1 MIEKMK
7 FLSITGPKADIDR
20 VVNTYLSKYEIHLE
34 NALSELTTVQNLTPF
49 LEINPY
55 KEALNTAN
63 LFCEEL
69 NSFAADTV
77 KAETAL
83 AAAQT
88 MDVETALDT
97 IRRIQTDYQDLDKK
111 RSDLENQLTT
121 VDESLRVIRPFRNL
135 DFDISSILKFR
146 FIRFRF
152 GRIGKEYYQKFER
165 YIYDNLDTIFIKCD
179 EDDQYIW
186 GMYFVPEPESQK
198 VKAVYSSMHFEKIYM
213 PDSYEGTARE
223 AFEQL
228 AQKRSLILSDFNTV
242 SQKRN
247 DFLISHC
254 REILAAQ
261 AAIARLSGNFDIRKL
276 AACTKGKGENDIFYI
291 LCGWMTEKDAHS
303 FQTDIKDDSKIFCII
318 DGEDDEHIQPET
330 HQQPP
335 TKLKNPKL
343 FKPFEMY
350 INMYG
355 LPAYNEMDPTWF
367 VAITYSFI
375 FGAMFGDAG
384 QGLLLFIG
392 GFLLYKFKHIALAG
406 IISCAGV
413 FSTIFGILFGSFF
426 GFENLFP
433 ALWLRPMNN
442 MMTVP
447 FIGKLNTVFIVA
459 IGFGMGLILL
469 CMVFNIINAW
479 KAHDTEHIWF
489 DTNSVAGLVFYGSAT
504 VSIALIL
511 TGHTL
516 PGGILLFIMFGI
528 PLILIFFKEPLT
540 ALVEKKSEVMPKEK
554 GMFIVQGLFEMF
566 EVLLSYFSNTL
577 SFVRIG
583 AFAVSHAAMMEVVLM
598 LAGFESG
605 HLNWIV
611 VILGNLF
618 VSGMEGLIVGI
629 QVCFVWNT
637 MKCSAASTKVQ
648 DANLSHSA
656 LQNNK
661 KINE

>member
-447 FIGKLNTVFIVA
+447 FIGKLNPVFIVA

-629 QVCFVWNT
+629 QVLRLEYYEMFSRFYKGT
-637 MKCSAASTKVQ
+637 GRKFEPFRPTK
-648 DANLSHSA
+648 
-656 LQNNK
+656 
-661 KINE
+661 

>member
-63 LFCEEL
+63 LFCDEL
-69 NSFAADTV
+69 NSFATDTV
-77 KAETAL
+77 KAETAQ

-97 IRRIQTDYQDLDKK
+97 IRRIQTDYQDLNKK

-469 CMVFNIINAW
+469 CMIFNIINAW

-629 QVCFVWNT
+629 QVLRLEYYEMFSRFYKGT
-637 MKCSAASTKVQ
+637 GRKFEPFRPTK
-648 DANLSHSA
+648 
-656 LQNNK
+656 
-661 KINE
+661 

>member
-77 KAETAL
+77 KAETAQ

-97 IRRIQTDYQDLDKK
+97 IRRIQTDYQDLDQK
-111 RSDLENQLTT
+111 RADLENQLTT

-228 AQKRSLILSDFNTV
+228 AQKRSLILSDFNTA

-254 REILAAQ
+254 QEILAAR

-276 AACTKGKGENDIFYI
+276 AACTRGKGESDIFYI

-469 CMVFNIINAW
+469 CMIFNIINAW

-516 PGGILLFIMFGI
+516 PGGIVLFIMFGI

-629 QVCFVWNT
+629 QVLRLEYYEMFSRFYKGT
-637 MKCSAASTKVQ
+637 GRKFEPFRPTK
-648 DANLSHSA
+648 
-656 LQNNK
+656 
-661 KINE
+661 

>member
-77 KAETAL
+77 KAETTQ

-111 RSDLENQLTT
+111 RADLESQLNTL
-121 VDESLRVIRPFRNL
+121 DESLRVIRPFRNL
-135 DFDISSILKFR
+135 NFDISSILKFR
-146 FIRFRF
+146 FIHFRF
-152 GRIGKEYYQKFER
+152 GRIGKEYYQKFEK

-254 REILAAQ
+254 QDILAAR

-469 CMVFNIINAW
+469 CMIFNIINAW

-629 QVCFVWNT
+629 QVLRLEYYEMFSRFYKGT
-637 MKCSAASTKVQ
+637 GRKFEPFRPTK
-648 DANLSHSA
+648 
-656 LQNNK
+656 
-661 KINE
+661 

>member
-69 NSFAADTV
+69 NSFATDTV
-77 KAETAL
+77 KAEIAQ

-97 IRRIQTDYQDLDKK
+97 IRRIQTVYQDLDKK
-111 RSDLENQLTT
+111 RSDLKNQLTT
-121 VDESLRVIRPFRNL
+121 VDESLRVIRPFRTL
-135 DFDISSILKFR
+135 DCDISAILKFR

-629 QVCFVWNT
+629 QVLRLEYYEMFSRFYKGT
-637 MKCSAASTKVQ
+637 GRKFEPFRPTK
-648 DANLSHSA
+648 
-656 LQNNK
+656 
-661 KINE
+661 

>member
-69 NSFAADTV
+69 NSFATDTI
-77 KAETAL
+77 KAETAQ

-97 IRRIQTDYQDLDKK
+97 IRRIQTDYQDLNKK

-303 FQTDIKDDSKIFCII
+303 FQTDINDDSKIFCII

-629 QVCFVWNT
+629 QVLRLEYYEMFSRFYKGT
-637 MKCSAASTKVQ
+637 GRKFEPFRPTK
-648 DANLSHSA
+648 
-656 LQNNK
+656 
-661 KINE
+661 

>member
-69 NSFAADTV
+69 NSFTADTV
-77 KAETAL
+77 KAETAQ

-111 RSDLENQLTT
+111 RSDLKNQLTT

-629 QVCFVWNT
+629 QVLRLEYYEMFSRFYKGT
-637 MKCSAASTKVQ
+637 GRKFEPFRPTK
-648 DANLSHSA
+648 
-656 LQNNK
+656 
-661 KINE
+661 

>member
-77 KAETAL
+77 KAETAQ

-97 IRRIQTDYQDLDKK
+97 IRRIQTDYQDLDQK
-111 RSDLENQLTT
+111 RADLENQLTT

-228 AQKRSLILSDFNTV
+228 AQKRSLILSDFNTA

-254 REILAAQ
+254 QEILAAR

-276 AACTKGKGENDIFYI
+276 AACTRGKGESDIFYI

-469 CMVFNIINAW
+469 CMIFNILNAW

-540 ALVEKKSEVMPKEK
+540 ALVEKKSEIMPKEK

-605 HLNWIV
+605 HLNWVV

-629 QVCFVWNT
+629 QVLRLEYYEMFSRFYKGT
-637 MKCSAASTKVQ
+637 GRKFEPFRPTK
-648 DANLSHSA
+648 
-656 LQNNK
+656 
-661 KINE
+661 

>member
-97 IRRIQTDYQDLDKK
+97 IRRIQTDYQDLDQK
-111 RSDLENQLTT
+111 RADLENQLTT

-469 CMVFNIINAW
+469 CMIFNILNAW

-516 PGGILLFIMFGI
+516 PGGIVLFIMFGI

-540 ALVEKKSEVMPKEK
+540 ALVEKKSEIMPKEK

-605 HLNWIV
+605 HLNWVV

-629 QVCFVWNT
+629 QVLRLEYYEMFSRFYKGT
-637 MKCSAASTKVQ
+637 GRKFEPFRPTK
-648 DANLSHSA
+648 
-656 LQNNK
+656 
-661 KINE
+661 

>member
-55 KEALNTAN
+55 KDALNTAN

-77 KAETAL
+77 KAETAQ

-121 VDESLRVIRPFRNL
+121 VDESLQVIRPFRNL

-629 QVCFVWNT
+629 QVLRLEYYEMFSRFYKGT
-637 MKCSAASTKVQ
+637 GRKFEPFRPTK
-648 DANLSHSA
+648 
-656 LQNNK
+656 
-661 KINE
+661 

>member
-69 NSFAADTV
+69 NSFATDTV
-77 KAETAL
+77 KAETAQ

-97 IRRIQTDYQDLDKK
+97 IRRIQTDYQDLNKK

-598 LAGFESG
+598 LAGFDSG

-629 QVCFVWNT
+629 QVLRLEYYEMFSRFYKGT
-637 MKCSAASTKVQ
+637 GRKFEPFRPTK
-648 DANLSHSA
+648 
-656 LQNNK
+656 
-661 KINE
+661 

>member
-69 NSFAADTV
+69 NSFATDTV
-77 KAETAL
+77 KAETAQ
-83 AAAQT
+83 AASQT

-228 AQKRSLILSDFNTV
+228 TQKRSLILSDFNTT

-254 REILAAQ
+254 QEILAAR

-469 CMVFNIINAW
+469 CMIFNIINAW

-516 PGGILLFIMFGI
+516 PGGIILFIMFGI

-540 ALVEKKSEVMPKEK
+540 ALVEKKSEIMPKEK

-629 QVCFVWNT
+629 QVLRLEYYEMFSRFYKGT
-637 MKCSAASTKVQ
+637 GRKFEPFRPTK
-648 DANLSHSA
+648 
-656 LQNNK
+656 
-661 KINE
+661 

>member
-69 NSFAADTV
+69 NSFATDTV
-77 KAETAL
+77 KTETAQ

-629 QVCFVWNT
+629 QVLRLEYYEMFSRFYKGT
-637 MKCSAASTKVQ
+637 GRKFEPFRPTK
-648 DANLSHSA
+648 
-656 LQNNK
+656 
-661 KINE
+661 

>member
-77 KAETAL
+77 KAETAQ

-111 RSDLENQLTT
+111 RADLENQLTT
-121 VDESLRVIRPFRNL
+121 ADESLRVIRPFRNL
-135 DFDISSILKFR
+135 NFDISSILKFR
-146 FIRFRF
+146 FIHFRF

-254 REILAAQ
+254 QEILAAR

-276 AACTKGKGENDIFYI
+276 AACTRGKGESDIFYI

-469 CMVFNIINAW
+469 CMIFNIINAW

-629 QVCFVWNT
+629 QVLRLEYYEMFSRFYKGT
-637 MKCSAASTKVQ
+637 GRKFEPFRPTK
-648 DANLSHSA
+648 
-656 LQNNK
+656 
-661 KINE
+661 

>member
-77 KAETAL
+77 KAETAQ

-97 IRRIQTDYQDLDKK
+97 IRRIQKDYQDLDQK
-111 RSDLENQLTT
+111 RADLENQLTT

-228 AQKRSLILSDFNTV
+228 AQKRSLILSDFNTA

-254 REILAAQ
+254 QEILAAR
-261 AAIARLSGNFDIRKL
+261 ASIARLSGNFDIRKL
-276 AACTKGKGENDIFYI
+276 AACTRGKGESDIFYI

-469 CMVFNIINAW
+469 CMIFNILNAW

-540 ALVEKKSEVMPKEK
+540 ALVEKKSEIMPKEK

-605 HLNWIV
+605 HLNWVV

-629 QVCFVWNT
+629 QVLRLEYYEMFSRFYKGT
-637 MKCSAASTKVQ
+637 GRKFEPFRPTK
-648 DANLSHSA
+648 
-656 LQNNK
+656 
-661 KINE
+661 

>member
-77 KAETAL
+77 KAETAQ

-629 QVCFVWNT
+629 QVLRLEYYEMFSRFY
-637 MKCSAASTKVQ
+637 KGSGRKFEPY
-648 DANLSHSA
+648 
-656 LQNNK
+656 NK
-661 KINE
+661 NRKSER

>member
-69 NSFAADTV
+69 NSFATDTV
-77 KAETAL
+77 KAETAQ

-97 IRRIQTDYQDLDKK
+97 IRRIQTVYQDLDKK
-111 RSDLENQLTT
+111 RSDLKNQLTT

-629 QVCFVWNT
+629 QVLRLEYYEMFSRFYKGT
-637 MKCSAASTKVQ
+637 GRKFEPFRPTK
-648 DANLSHSA
+648 
-656 LQNNK
+656 
-661 KINE
+661 

>member
-77 KAETAL
+77 KAETAQ

-303 FQTDIKDDSKIFCII
+303 FQTDIKDDNKIFCII

-629 QVCFVWNT
+629 QVLRLEYYEMFSRFYKGT
-637 MKCSAASTKVQ
+637 GRKFEPFRPTK
-648 DANLSHSA
+648 
-656 LQNNK
+656 
-661 KINE
+661 

>member
-77 KAETAL
+77 KA
-83 AAAQT
+83 
-88 MDVETALDT
+88 ETALDT

-629 QVCFVWNT
+629 QVLRLEYYEMFSRFYKGT
-637 MKCSAASTKVQ
+637 GRKFEPFRPTK
-648 DANLSHSA
+648 
-656 LQNNK
+656 
-661 KINE
+661 

>member
-77 KAETAL
+77 KAETTQ

-111 RSDLENQLTT
+111 RADLESQLNTL
-121 VDESLRVIRPFRNL
+121 DESLRVIRPFRNL
-135 DFDISSILKFR
+135 NFDISSILKFR
-146 FIRFRF
+146 FIHFRF
-152 GRIGKEYYQKFER
+152 GRIGKEYYQKFEK

-228 AQKRSLILSDFNTV
+228 TQKRSLILSDFNTV

-254 REILAAQ
+254 QEILAARD
-261 AAIARLSGNFDIRKL
+261 AIARLSGNFDLRKL

-413 FSTIFGILFGSFF
+413 FSTIFGVLFGSFF

-469 CMVFNIINAW
+469 CMIFNIINAW

-516 PGGILLFIMFGI
+516 PGGIVLFIMFGI

-540 ALVEKKSEVMPKEK
+540 ALVEKKSEIMPKEK

-605 HLNWIV
+605 HLNWVV

-618 VSGMEGLIVGI
+618 VSGMQGLIVGI
-629 QVCFVWNT
+629 QVLRLEYYEMFSRFYKGT
-637 MKCSAASTKVQ
+637 GRKFEPFRPTK
-648 DANLSHSA
+648 
-656 LQNNK
+656 
-661 KINE
+661 

>member
-77 KAETAL
+77 KAETTQ

-111 RSDLENQLTT
+111 RADLESQLNTL
-121 VDESLRVIRPFRNL
+121 DESLRVIRPFRNL
-135 DFDISSILKFR
+135 NFDISSILKFR
-146 FIRFRF
+146 FIHFRF

-213 PDSYEGTARE
+213 PDSYEGTAKE

-254 REILAAQ
+254 QEILAAR

-629 QVCFVWNT
+629 QVLRLEYYEMFSRFYKGT
-637 MKCSAASTKVQ
+637 GRKFEPFRPTK
-648 DANLSHSA
+648 
-656 LQNNK
+656 
-661 KINE
+661 

>member
-77 KAETAL
+77 KAETAQ

-479 KAHDTEHIWF
+479 RAHDTEHIWF

-629 QVCFVWNT
+629 QVLRLEYYEMFSRFYKGT
-637 MKCSAASTKVQ
+637 GRKFEPFRPTK
-648 DANLSHSA
+648 
-656 LQNNK
+656 
-661 KINE
+661 

>member
-77 KAETAL
+77 KAETAQ

-111 RSDLENQLTT
+111 RADLENQLTT
-121 VDESLRVIRPFRNL
+121 ADESLRVIRPFRNL
-135 DFDISSILKFR
+135 NFDISSILKFR
-146 FIRFRF
+146 FIHFRF

-228 AQKRSLILSDFNTV
+228 AQKRSLILSDFNTA

-254 REILAAQ
+254 QEILAAR

-276 AACTKGKGENDIFYI
+276 AACTRGKGESDIFYI

-629 QVCFVWNT
+629 QVLRLEYYEMFSRFYKGT
-637 MKCSAASTKVQ
+637 GRKFEPFRPTK
-648 DANLSHSA
+648 
-656 LQNNK
+656 
-661 KINE
+661 

>member
-77 KAETAL
+77 KAEAAQ

-146 FIRFRF
+146 FIRFHF

-228 AQKRSLILSDFNTV
+228 TQKRSLILSDFNTV

-254 REILAAQ
+254 QEILAARD
-261 AAIARLSGNFDIRKL
+261 AIARLSGNFDIRKL

-540 ALVEKKSEVMPKEK
+540 ALVEKKSEIMPKEK

-605 HLNWIV
+605 HLNWVV

-629 QVCFVWNT
+629 QVLRLEYYEMFSRFYKGT
-637 MKCSAASTKVQ
+637 GRKFEPFRPTK
-648 DANLSHSA
+648 
-656 LQNNK
+656 
-661 KINE
+661 

>member
-77 KAETAL
+77 KAETAQV
-83 AAAQT
+83 AAQT

-97 IRRIQTDYQDLDKK
+97 IRRIQTDYQDLNKK

-228 AQKRSLILSDFNTV
+228 AQKRSLILSDFNTA

-254 REILAAQ
+254 QEILAAR

-276 AACTKGKGENDIFYI
+276 AACTRGKGESDIFYI

-469 CMVFNIINAW
+469 CMIFNIINAW

-540 ALVEKKSEVMPKEK
+540 ALVEKKSEIMPREK

-629 QVCFVWNT
+629 QVLRLEYYEMFSRFYKGT
-637 MKCSAASTKVQ
+637 GRKFEPFRPTK
-648 DANLSHSA
+648 
-656 LQNNK
+656 
-661 KINE
+661 

>member
-69 NSFAADTV
+69 NSFATDTV
-77 KAETAL
+77 KAETAQ

-97 IRRIQTDYQDLDKK
+97 IRRIQTVYQDLDKK
-111 RSDLENQLTT
+111 RSDLKNQLTT

-629 QVCFVWNT
+629 QVLRLEYYEMFRRFYKGT
-637 MKCSAASTKVQ
+637 GRKFEPFRPTK
-648 DANLSHSA
+648 
-656 LQNNK
+656 
-661 KINE
+661 

>member
-186 GMYFVPEPESQK
+186 GMYFVPEPDSQK

-629 QVCFVWNT
+629 QVLRLEYYEMFSRFYKGT
-637 MKCSAASTKVQ
+637 GRKFEPFRPTK
-648 DANLSHSA
+648 
-656 LQNNK
+656 
-661 KINE
+661 

>member
-69 NSFAADTV
+69 NSFATDTV
-77 KAETAL
+77 KAETTQ

-540 ALVEKKSEVMPKEK
+540 ALVEKKSKVMPKEK

-629 QVCFVWNT
+629 QVLRLEYYEMFSRFYKGT
-637 MKCSAASTKVQ
+637 GRKFEPFRPTK
-648 DANLSHSA
+648 
-656 LQNNK
+656 
-661 KINE
+661 

>member
-77 KAETAL
+77 KAETAQ

-97 IRRIQTDYQDLDKK
+97 IRRIQTDYQDLDQK
-111 RSDLENQLTT
+111 RADLENQLTT

-228 AQKRSLILSDFNTV
+228 AQKRSLILSDFNTA

-254 REILAAQ
+254 QEILAAR

-276 AACTKGKGENDIFYI
+276 AACTRGKGESDIFYI

-469 CMVFNIINAW
+469 CMIFNILNAW

-516 PGGILLFIMFGI
+516 PGGIVLFIMFGI

-540 ALVEKKSEVMPKEK
+540 ALVEKKSEIMPKEK

-605 HLNWIV
+605 HLNWVV

-629 QVCFVWNT
+629 QVLRLEYYEMFSRFYKGT
-637 MKCSAASTKVQ
+637 GRKFEPFRPTK
-648 DANLSHSA
+648 
-656 LQNNK
+656 
-661 KINE
+661 

>member
-7 FLSITGPKADIDR
+7 FLSITGPKTDIDR

-77 KAETAL
+77 KAETAQ
-83 AAAQT
+83 ATAQT

-97 IRRIQTDYQDLDKK
+97 IRRIQKDYQDLDQK
-111 RSDLENQLTT
+111 RADLENQLTT

-228 AQKRSLILSDFNTV
+228 AQKRSLILSDFNTA

-254 REILAAQ
+254 QEILAAR

-276 AACTKGKGENDIFYI
+276 AACTRGKGESDIFYI

-469 CMVFNIINAW
+469 CMIFNILNAW

-540 ALVEKKSEVMPKEK
+540 ALVEKKSEIMPKEK

-629 QVCFVWNT
+629 QVLRLEYYEMFSRFYKGT
-637 MKCSAASTKVQ
+637 GRKFEPFRPTK
-648 DANLSHSA
+648 
-656 LQNNK
+656 
-661 KINE
+661 